1 MPTADQPTALLAH
14 SRTVEWMHPLGET
27 LSALV
32 DAGLCI
38 DVAHGHDNVLW
49 RMLAVPKSRGDGLWG
64 WPGTAR
70 MPLGM
75 SLGAT
80 RRAD

>member
-27 LSALV
+27 LTALV
-32 DAGLCI
+32 DAGLSI
-38 DVAHGHDNVLW
+38 DVVHEHDAVPW
-49 RMLAVPKSRGDGLWG
+49 RMFSVLELRGDGLWG

-75 SLGAT
+75 SLGAA

>member
-1 MPTADQPTALLAH
+1 
-14 SRTVEWMHPLGET
+14 MHPLGET
-27 LSALV
+27 LTALV
-32 DAGLCI
+32 DAGLSI
-38 DVAHGHDNVLW
+38 DFVHEHDAVPW
-49 RMLAVPKSRGDGLWG
+49 RMFSVLELRGDGLWG